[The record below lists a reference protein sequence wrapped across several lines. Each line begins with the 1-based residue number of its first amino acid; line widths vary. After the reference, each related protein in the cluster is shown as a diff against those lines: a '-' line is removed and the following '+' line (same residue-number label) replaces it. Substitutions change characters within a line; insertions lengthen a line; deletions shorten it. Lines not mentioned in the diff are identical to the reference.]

1 MLTVDTLV
9 GGNRER
15 DLRTGFTTPPKL
27 TLQSLLSFAMRP
39 EWVFNY
45 FTHKKF
51 ELSNVAKKTD
61 KGTNIA
67 KSVVEYIN
75 EQYDPAMNWKDA
87 EYCVKKWNKPFALKG
102 VMSVEDAKAAQAK
115 LIEALKSLK
124 KEIRTEVTVENGGS
138 ITGTVK
144 CKRVKHPDNVVV
156 YIEEVNGNDYPAPE
170 EKGIL
175 DQLNLTFVP
184 HVIAVQKGTKIDFPN
199 SDSVRHNLYSPPD
212 CCNQFNLGTYDVGV
226 IKTVDFD
233 KVCSIPLLCNVHAEM
248 SAFVLVLE
256 NPYFS
261 VTEKDGVFK
270 IDNVPPGTYKV
281 SAWHEK
287 LRTVTADVTVE
298 AGKTSN
304 ADFNL
309 KKKK

>member
-1 MLTVDTLV
+1 MRIFMNFFVVALLVAFCHTHSVSAQALT
-9 GGNRER
+9 
-15 DLRTGFTTPPKL
+15 
-27 TLQSLLSFAMRP
+27 A
-39 EWVFNY
+39 
-45 FTHKKF
+45 
-51 ELSNVAKKTD
+51 
-61 KGTNIA
+61 
-67 KSVVEYIN
+67 
-75 EQYDPAMNWKDA
+75 
-87 EYCVKKWNKPFALKG
+87 
-102 VMSVEDAKAAQAK
+102 EDAKAAQAK
-115 LIEALKSLK
+115 LVEALKALK

-144 CKRVKHPDNVVV
+144 CKRVKHPQDVVV
-156 YIEEVNGNDYPAPE
+156 YIEEVNGNDYPAPT

-212 CCNQFNLGTYDVGV
+212 CCKQFNLGTYDVGV

-233 KVCSIPLLCNVHAEM
+233 QACSVPLLCNVHAEM
-248 SAFVLVLE
+248 SAFVLVLN

-261 VTEKDGVFK
+261 VTGKDGVFK

-287 LRTVTADVTVE
+287 LRTITQDVTVE
-298 AGKTSN
+298 AGKTAN
-304 ADFNL
+304 ADYNL